1 MARIPLSKL
10 LEASLAGHS
19 ELYRWMLE
27 HADDLERAISVANRP
42 NWPALARTFG
52 EAGLTDR
59 NGNPPNPEVAR
70 QTWFKVRKALAAQ
83 AALPS
88 PRAHHAAR
96 CRSRARCASHRDHG
110 QRSGGAGVRHP
121 DREEDPNSQTVGAS
135 RGEK

>member
-10 LEASLAGHS
+10 LAASLAGHS

-59 NGNPPNPEVAR
+59 NGNPPNPEVTR
-70 QTWFKVRKALAAQ
+70 QSWFKVRKASS
-83 AALPS
+83 P
-88 PRAHHAAR
+88 PRAAR
-96 CRSRARCASHRDHG
+96 PSCGTLEEPGPLRLRPRPRPTIRRSRS
-110 QRSGGAGVRHP
+110 SSP
-121 DREEDPNSQTVGAS
+121 
-135 RGEK
+135 

>member
-10 LEASLAGHS
+10 LAASLAGHS
-19 ELYRWMLE
+19 ALYRWMLE

-83 AALPS
+83 AALLPS
-88 PRAHHAAR
+88 PRRSPTMRHA
-96 CRSRARCASHRDHG
+96 
-110 QRSGGAGVRHP
+110 
-121 DREEDPNSQTVGAS
+121 VGA
-135 RGEK
+135 RAAVPPTETTANDPEEPEFVTLTGKKIPTRKP

>member
-10 LEASLAGHS
+10 LAASLAGRS
-19 ELYRWMLE
+19 ELYRWMLQ
-27 HADDLERAISVANRP
+27 HADDIEQAIAFAGRP

-83 AALPS
+83 ALLS
-88 PRAHHAAR
+88 PRRPPTMRHAV
-96 CRSRARCASHRDHG
+96 
-110 QRSGGAGVRHP
+110 GAGP
-121 DREEDPNSQTVGAS
+121 AAPPTETTANDQEEPEFVTLTGKKIPT
-135 RGEK
+135 RKP

>member
-10 LEASLAGHS
+10 LAASLAGRS

-27 HADDLERAISVANRP
+27 HADDIEQAIAFAGRP

-70 QTWFKVRKALAAQ
+70 QTWFKVRKALVAQ
-83 AALPS
+83 ALPS
-88 PRAHHAAR
+88 ARRSPTTWPAA
-96 CRSRARCASHRDHG
+96 
-110 QRSGGAGVRHP
+110 GAGSAAP
-121 DREEDPNSQTVGAS
+121 PTETTANDPEEPEFVTLTGKKIPT
-135 RGEK
+135 RKP

>member
-27 HADDLERAISVANRP
+27 HADDLERAISVAGRP

-88 PRAHHAAR
+88 HRRAPIMRHA
-96 CRSRARCASHRDHG
+96 
-110 QRSGGAGVRHP
+110 GGAGLAAP
-121 DREEDPNSQTVGAS
+121 PTETTANDPEEPEFVTLTGKKIPT
-135 RGEK
+135 RKP

>member
-1 MARIPLSKL
+1 MGRIPLSKL
-10 LEASLAGHS
+10 LAASLAGRS

-27 HADDLERAISVANRP
+27 HADDIERAISVAGRP
-42 NWPALARTFG
+42 NWPALARTFA

-88 PRAHHAAR
+88 PRRSPIVRQVAGGGPAAPPAET
-96 CRSRARCASHRDHG
+96 S
-110 QRSGGAGVRHP
+110 VP
-121 DREEDPNSQTVGAS
+121 DPEE
-135 RGEK
+135 

>member
-10 LEASLAGHS
+10 LAASLAGRS

-27 HADDLERAISVANRP
+27 HADDIEQAIAFAGRP

-83 AALPS
+83 VLPS
-88 PRAHHAAR
+88 PRRSPTMRHAVGAGPAAR
-96 CRSRARCASHRDHG
+96 PTETTAND
-110 QRSGGAGVRHP
+110 
-121 DREEDPNSQTVGAS
+121 EEEPEFVTLTGKKIPT
-135 RGEK
+135 RKP